1 MSDDLVDR
9 LQRAESTPYG
19 KARSALLEDVVR
31 RADAAEDQELSFYSR
46 LSLVTAYVMGGEAR
60 KSLVPFAR
68 CVADWDAEPERY
80 SNHTHTFLWT
90 FKYAP
95 STLSKFPEVPLA
107 QTHGVL
113 DDMERRWR
121 TGGHSMHAVHQYRW
135 VVANHVGDVETAAEQ
150 YRLWSTAPRDA
161 LSDCVGCDPT
171 SKVIHLLNT
180 GRPADAVALA
190 VGVLDGTLTCNE
202 QPQQMLTQLLPA
214 YVAEGMYSEA
224 VDAHRR
230 AYRALRNLPGEL
242 DSYADHVIFCAR
254 TGNETKAVELIER
267 HLAELDDPPTTLAE
281 MNFAAA
287 ASLALQRISSKN
299 LMIRQPHGDD
309 APAGQLADQLA
320 ERALGLAARFDE
332 RNDTKHQSELIQSV
346 LTADPWVDYLP
357 LSETARRTHARAQAQ
372 QAQAQQPQPQQAETF
387 QPGADEQRVGQAMSA
402 DHHPKPQTETPS
414 GSEWLDRAEE
424 AWQHYHRDDAIAAWK
439 SFEAEVPEQNRTP
452 LDRARLLDL
461 WGLTSQDNPEA
472 ALDSWRAALT
482 LYADLGEEARL
493 LRNRARIA
501 RMLGHLGQIEEALAT
516 GEQPMRW
523 LIANDEPRRRA
534 GWQDSL
540 ATMYAQDGRFEE
552 AVAEL
557 EAARKLPETDA
568 DQSASSAILLSNLLV
583 QLNRLDE
590 ADKAATAGL
599 TTSDDLSRSMAY
611 RQRGRV
617 RAKLDRPAEAVDDLE
632 EAIAIAAGLP
642 VSQPHV
648 AFGQVD
654 LARAY
659 LMAGRPLEAAE
670 TAEEASPVLES
681 DPEFAWT
688 LADARGVL
696 VDAYRSLGELDAA
709 LAKVRAQLTDAPED
723 AHPHW
728 LGLLRKD
735 EGMLLERLDRDQE
748 AVDALV
754 AAAEYFEAAEQPIEF
769 VQAIRLAAQSARY
782 SGDFDLVTR
791 LLDRAQPVL
800 EALPSADEAVTFQQA
815 GIHWDLALLELQ
827 KGEPTAAVDQ
837 ARRAA
842 EYYERGRFEGQ
853 LINARLLIAEHG
865 TTDDVLARE
874 IFESAPAGGD
884 LWYRAGYLLLD
895 RLRALGRTDDANALE
910 ARLTNQ

>member
-19 KARSALLEDVVR
+19 KARSSLLEDVVR
-31 RADAAEDQELSFYSR
+31 RADAAENRELSFYSR

-80 SNHTHTFLWT
+80 SDHTHTFLWT

-95 STLSKFPEVPLA
+95 STLSQFPEVPLA
-107 QTHGVL
+107 QTYGVL

-135 VVANHVGDVETAAEQ
+135 LVASHVGDAETAAEQ
-150 YRLWSTAPRDA
+150 YRLWSTAPRDS

-171 SKVIHLLNT
+171 SKVSHLIDI
-180 GRPADAVALA
+180 GWPADAVALA

-202 QPQQMLTQLLPA
+202 QPQQMLTALLPA

-230 AYRALRNLPGEL
+230 SYRALRNLPGEL
-242 DSYADHVIFCAR
+242 KAYADHVVFLAR
-254 TGNETKAVELIER
+254 TGNETKAIELVER
-267 HLAELDDPPTTLAE
+267 HLADLDDPPTTLAE

-287 ASLALQRISSKN
+287 ASLALRRVGS
-299 LMIRQPHGDD
+299 LMIRRPQGDD
-309 APAGQLADQLA
+309 VPASQLA
-320 ERALGLAARFDE
+320 EELADRALGLAARFDE
-332 RNDTKHQSELIQSV
+332 RNGTTHQSEVIQSV
-346 LTADPWVDYLP
+346 LTAEPWVEYLP
-357 LSETARRTHARAQAQ
+357 LSETARRARARSQTK
-372 QAQAQQPQPQQAETF
+372 PEPQQAEPF
-387 QPGADEQRVGQAMSA
+387 QPAVVAQ
-402 DHHPKPQTETPS
+402 
-414 GSEWLDRAEE
+414 GSEWLDHAEE
-424 AWQHYHRDDAIAAWK
+424 AWHRYHRDEAIAAYK
-439 SFEAEVPEQNRTP
+439 SFEAEVPEEARTP

-461 WGLTSQDNPEA
+461 QGLTSQDNPEF
-472 ALDSWRAALT
+472 ALESWRTALA

-501 RMLGHLGQIEEALAT
+501 RMLGHQGQIEEALAT

-540 ATMYAQDGRFEE
+540 ATLYAQAGRFED

-557 EAARKLPETDA
+557 EAARQLPETDA
-568 DQSASSAILLSNLLV
+568 DQLASSSILLSNLLV
-583 QLNRLDE
+583 QLDRLEE
-590 ADKAATAGL
+590 AEAAATVGVTA
-599 TTSDDLSRSMAY
+599 SDDVARSVAY

-617 RAKLDRPAEAVDDLE
+617 RTKLDRAAEAVDDLE

-659 LMAGRPLEAAE
+659 LMSGRPLEAAE

-681 DPEFAWT
+681 EPDFAWT

-696 VDAYRSLGELDAA
+696 VDAYRALGELDAA
-709 LAKVRAQLTDAPED
+709 LAKVRAQLTDAPEE

-735 EGMLLERLDRDQE
+735 EGMLLERLDRDEE

-754 AAAEYFEAAEQPIEF
+754 AAAEYFEAAEQPIEY
-769 VQAIRLAAQSARY
+769 VQAIRLAGQSARY
-782 SGDFDLVTR
+782 CGNFPLVPE
-791 LLDRAQPVL
+791 LLAKAQPVL
-800 EALPSADEAVTFQQA
+800 DALPSADEAVIFQQA
-815 GIHWDLALLELQ
+815 GIHWDLAMLELQ
-827 KGEPTAAVDQ
+827 KGDPAAAVAKAHQ
-837 ARRAA
+837 AAS
-842 EYYERGRFEGQ
+842 YYERGSFNTQ
-853 LINARLLIAEHG
+853 LTNAKLLIAEHG
-865 TTDDVLARE
+865 TTDDALPRE
-874 IFESAPAGGD
+874 IFNSTHPGD
-884 LWYRAGYLLLD
+884 DFWYRAGYLLLD
-895 RLRALGRTDDANALE
+895 RLRTQGRTEEANALE
-910 ARLTNQ
+910 AQLTNQ

>member
-31 RADAAEDQELSFYSR
+31 RADAAENRELSFYSR

-68 CVADWDAEPERY
+68 CVADWDADPERY
-80 SNHTHTFLWT
+80 SDHTRTFLWT

-95 STLSKFPEVPLA
+95 STLSQFPEVPLA
-107 QTHGVL
+107 QTYGVL

-121 TGGHSMHAVHQYRW
+121 AGGHSMHAVHQYRW
-135 VVANHVGDVETAAEQ
+135 LVASHVGDAETAAEQ
-150 YRLWSTAPRDA
+150 YRLWSTAPRDS

-171 SKVIHLLNT
+171 SKVRHLIDT

-190 VGVLDGTLTCNE
+190 VGVLDGSLTCNE
-202 QPQQMLTQLLPA
+202 QPQQMLTALLPA

-230 AYRALRNLPGEL
+230 AYRILRNQPGEL
-242 DSYADHVIFCAR
+242 KAYADHVFFCAQ
-254 TGNETKAVELIER
+254 TGNETKAVELVER
-267 HLAELDDPPTTLAE
+267 HLADLDEPPTTQAE

-287 ASLALQRISSKN
+287 AALALQRVSGDLI
-299 LMIRQPHGDD
+299 IRRPKGDD
-309 APAGQLADQLA
+309 VPAGQLAEELA
-320 ERALGLAARFDE
+320 QRALGLAARFDE
-332 RNDTKHQSELIQSV
+332 RNATTHQSEIV
-346 LTADPWVDYLP
+346 KAMLTAEPWVEYLP
-357 LSETARRTHARAQAQ
+357 LSETARRAHARSHAE
-372 QAQAQQPQPQQAETF
+372 PQPQQAETF
-387 QPGADEQRVGQAMSA
+387 QPRV
-402 DHHPKPQTETPS
+402 DPH
-414 GSEWLDRAEE
+414 GSEWLDQAEE
-424 AWQHYHRDDAIAAWK
+424 AWHRYHRDEAVAAYK
-439 SFEAEVPEQNRTP
+439 SFEAEVPEEARTP

-461 WGLTSQDNPEA
+461 QGLTSQDNPDL
-472 ALDSWRAALT
+472 ALDSWRTALA

-501 RMLGHLGQIEEALAT
+501 RMLGHQGQIEEALAT
-516 GEQPMRW
+516 GEEPMRW

-540 ATMYAQDGRFEE
+540 ATLYAQAGRFED

-568 DQSASSAILLSNLLV
+568 DQLASSSILLSNLLV
-583 QLNRLDE
+583 QLDRLEE
-590 ADKAATAGL
+590 AEAAATAGL
-599 TTSDDLSRSMAY
+599 TAGEDLPRSVAY

-617 RAKLDRPAEAVDDLE
+617 RTKLDRAAEAVDDLE

-659 LMAGRPLEAAE
+659 LMSGRPLEAAE

-696 VDAYRSLGELDAA
+696 VDAYRALGELDAA
-709 LAKVRAQLTDAPED
+709 LAKVRAQLTDAPEE

-754 AAAEYFEAAEQPIEF
+754 AAAEYFEAAEQPIEY

-782 SGDFDLVTR
+782 CGNFDLVPE
-791 LLDRAQPVL
+791 LLAKAQPVL
-800 EALPSADEAVTFQQA
+800 EALPSADETVIFQQA
-815 GIHWDLALLELQ
+815 GIHWDLAMLELQ
-827 KGEPTAAVDQ
+827 KGNPAAAVTQ
-837 ARRAA
+837 ARQAA
-842 EYYERGRFEGQ
+842 DHYERGAFEAQ
-853 LINARLLIAEHG
+853 LTNAKLLIAEHG
-865 TTDDVLARE
+865 TTDEALARE
-874 IFESAPAGGD
+874 IFTSTHPGDD
-884 LWYRAGYLLLD
+884 LWYRSGYLLLD
-895 RLRALGRTDDANALE
+895 RLRTLGQTEEANALE
-910 ARLTNQ
+910 AQLTNQ

>member
-31 RADAAEDQELSFYSR
+31 RADAAENQELSFYSR

-80 SNHTHTFLWT
+80 SAHTHTFLWT

-95 STLSKFPEVPLA
+95 STLSQFPEVPLA
-107 QTHGVL
+107 QTYGVL

-121 TGGHSMHAVHQYRW
+121 TGGHSMHAVHQHRW
-135 VVANHVGDVETAAEQ
+135 LVANHVGDVETAAEQ
-150 YRLWSTAPRDA
+150 YRLWSTAPRDS

-171 SKVIHLLNT
+171 SKVRHLIDT

-190 VGVLDGTLTCNE
+190 VGVLDGSLTCNE

-230 AYRALRNLPGEL
+230 AYRALRNSPGEL
-242 DSYADHVIFCAR
+242 NAYADHVEFCAR
-254 TGNETKAVELIER
+254 TGNETRAVELVER
-267 HLAELDDPPTTLAE
+267 HLGELDDPPSTLAE

-287 ASLALQRISSKN
+287 ASLALRRIDDEN
-299 LMIRQPHGDD
+299 FLIRQPKGDD
-309 APAGQLADQLA
+309 IPAAQLAEQLA
-320 ERALGLAARFDE
+320 ERALNLAARFDD
-332 RNDTKHQSELIQSV
+332 RNATNHQTTLIQSV
-346 LTADPWVDYLP
+346 LTAEPWVDYLP
-357 LSETARRTHARAQAQ
+357 LSETARRTHARAKAQ
-372 QAQAQQPQPQQAETF
+372 QAQPVPEQVEVQAEE
-387 QPGADEQRVGQAMSA
+387 PRGRG
-402 DHHPKPQTETPS
+402 
-414 GSEWLDRAEE
+414 WLDRAEE
-424 AWQHYHRDDAIAAWK
+424 AWQHYQRDEAVAARK
-439 SFEAEVPEQNRTP
+439 SFEAEVPEEDRTP

-461 WGLTSQDNPEA
+461 LGLTSQDNPEV
-472 ALDSWRAALT
+472 ALDAWRSALS
-482 LYADLGEEARL
+482 LYADLGEEARI

-516 GEQPMRW
+516 GEEPMRW

-557 EAARKLPETDA
+557 EAARRLPETDA
-568 DQSASSAILLSNLLV
+568 DQLASSSILLSNLLV
-583 QLNRLDE
+583 QLNRIGE
-590 ADKAATAGL
+590 AEEAATAGL
-599 TTSDDLSRSMAY
+599 TTSDDLARSVAY

-617 RAKLDRPAEAVDDLE
+617 RARLERAAEAVDDLE

-696 VDAYRSLGELDAA
+696 VDAYRALGELDAA

-735 EGMLLERLDRDQE
+735 EGMLLERMDRDQE
-748 AVDALV
+748 AVDALI
-754 AAAEYFEAAEQPIEF
+754 AAAEYFEAAEQPIEY

-782 SGDFDLVTR
+782 CGNFDLVPE
-791 LLDRAQPVL
+791 LLAKAQPVL
-800 EALPSADEAVTFQQA
+800 EALPSAEESVIFQQA
-815 GIHWDLALLELQ
+815 GIHWDLAMLELQ
-827 KGEPTAAVDQ
+827 KGDPAAAVTQ
-837 ARRAA
+837 ARHAA
-842 EYYERGRFEGQ
+842 QYYERGGFDGQ
-853 LINARLLIAEHG
+853 LTNAKLLIAEHG
-865 TTDDVLARE
+865 STDEVLARE
-874 IFESAPAGGD
+874 IFNSTPPGED
-884 LWYRAGYLLLD
+884 FWYRAGYLLLD
-895 RLRALGRTDDANALE
+895 RLRTLGRTDEANALE
-910 ARLTNQ
+910 TRLTNQ

>member
-9 LQRAESTPYG
+9 LHRAQSAPYG

-31 RADAAEDQELSFYSR
+31 RADAAENQELAFYSR
-46 LSLVTAYVMGGEAR
+46 LSLVSAYVMGGEAR

-80 SNHTHTFLWT
+80 SDHTQTFLWT

-107 QTHGVL
+107 QTHAVL

-121 TGGHSMHAVHQYRW
+121 TGGHSMHAVHQHRW
-135 VVANHVGDVETAAEQ
+135 LVANHVGDVETAAEQ
-150 YRLWSTAPRDA
+150 YRLWSTAPRDE

-171 SKVIHLLNT
+171 SKVIHLIT
-180 GRPADAVALA
+180 TDRPADAVALA
-190 VGVLDGTLTCNE
+190 VGVLDGSLTCNE

-242 DSYADHVIFCAR
+242 DSYADHVVFCAR
-254 TGNETKAVELIER
+254 TGNETRAVELVER
-267 HLAELDDPPTTLAE
+267 HLGELDDPPSTLAE

-287 ASLALQRISSKN
+287 ASLALRRISGEDP
-299 LMIRQPHGDD
+299 MIRQPKGDD
-309 APAGQLADQLA
+309 VPAGQLAEQLA

-332 RNDTKHQSELIQSV
+332 RNGTTHKSEVVQAV
-346 LTADPWVDYLP
+346 LTAEPWVEYLP
-357 LSETARRTHARAQAQ
+357 LSETARRAHVRAQTK
-372 QAQAQQPQPQQAETF
+372 AQQPDVTQVEVLQTAADSQAAV
-387 QPGADEQRVGQAMSA
+387 PVGR
-402 DHHPKPQTETPS
+402 
-414 GSEWLDRAEE
+414 EWLDKAEE
-424 AWQHYHRDDAIAAWK
+424 AWQNYQRDEAVAAWK
-439 SFEAEVPEQNRTP
+439 SYEAEVAEADRTP

-461 WGLTSQDNPEA
+461 RGLNSQEEPEA

-482 LYADLGEEARL
+482 LYAELGEEARL

-501 RMLGHLGQIEEALAT
+501 RMLGHLGQIDEALAT
-516 GEQPMRW
+516 GEEPMRW

-557 EAARKLPETDA
+557 EAARTLPETDA
-568 DQSASSAILLSNLLV
+568 DQLASSAILMSNLLV
-583 QLNRLDE
+583 QLDRLPE
-590 ADKAATAGL
+590 AEAAATAGL
-599 TTSDDLSRSMAY
+599 SSSDDLPRSLAY
-611 RQRGRV
+611 RQRGRI
-617 RAKLDRPAEAVDDLE
+617 RAKLDRATEAVDDLE

-648 AFGQVD
+648 AFCQVD

-659 LMAGRPLEAAE
+659 LLAGRALEAAE

-681 DPEFAWT
+681 TPEFAWT

-696 VDAYRSLGELDAA
+696 VDAYRALGELDAA
-709 LAKVRAQLTDAPED
+709 LTKVRAQLTDAPED

-735 EGMLLERLDRDQE
+735 EGMLLERMDRDQE

-754 AAAEYFEAAEQPIEF
+754 AAAEYFQSAEQPIEY
-769 VQAIRLAAQSARY
+769 VQALRLAGQSARY
-782 SGDFDLVTR
+782 CGDFDQVKR
-791 LLDRAQPVL
+791 LLDQAQPVL
-800 EALPSADEAVTFQQA
+800 DTLPSADEVVIFQQA

-827 KGEPTAAVDQ
+827 KGEATAAVEQ
-837 ARRAA
+837 ARQAA
-842 EYYERGRFEGQ
+842 EYYERGGFEGQ

-865 TTDDVLARE
+865 STDDVLARE
-874 IFESAPAGGD
+874 IFESTPVGED

-895 RLRALGRTDDANALE
+895 RLRALGRADEAATLE
-910 ARLTNQ
+910 TRLTDAR